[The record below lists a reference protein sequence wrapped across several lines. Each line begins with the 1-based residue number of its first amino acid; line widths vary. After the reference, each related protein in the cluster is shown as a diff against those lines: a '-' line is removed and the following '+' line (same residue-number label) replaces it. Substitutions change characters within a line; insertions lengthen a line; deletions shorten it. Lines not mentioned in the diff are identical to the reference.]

1 MRRFFAL
8 LLCGLVLLST
18 GCAYAAVS
26 SQRGEGDYELFFR
39 EADLT
44 GVPGGD
50 ALRAEIVHLEEEQ
63 RQDPQE
69 VARILLT
76 ALLEGPTDETLC
88 STIPAGTTLLS
99 LELDG
104 SLARVDLSAAYRSLS
119 GISLA
124 LADYSIAMTLTQLR
138 EIAAVTITVRGQQLA
153 YRDKQ
158 TFSERDVLLSS
169 NEDVV
174 STVTAALY
182 FPDQTGKLVPEERT
196 LDLYEGD
203 TQADAVVRA
212 LAAGPLDESLSDA
225 LPEGFRVQSIWVED
239 DICYVNL
246 PSAALEALPEWT
258 QDAIHDA
265 LIDLAAKLEVKNATL
280 MWPVR
285 IAAAGKLV
293 TPGGAVEICH
303 ILGREET
310 LRRLRH
316 GMELL
321 GA

>member
-174 STVTAALY
+174 STVTG
-182 FPDQTGKLVPEERT
+182 PRCTSRIRPENWCRRS
-196 LDLYEGD
+196 G
-203 TQADAVVRA
+203 RWI
-212 LAAGPLDESLSDA
+212 SMK
-225 LPEGFRVQSIWVED
+225 
-239 DICYVNL
+239 
-246 PSAALEALPEWT
+246 
-258 QDAIHDA
+258 AI
-265 LIDLAAKLEVKNATL
+265 
-280 MWPVR
+280 
-285 IAAAGKLV
+285 
-293 TPGGAVEICH
+293 
-303 ILGREET
+303 
-310 LRRLRH
+310 RRR
-316 GMELL
+316 MP
-321 GA
+321 